1 MARRRKLHE
10 ISLKDDIRYR
20 GPLSYQGFQILG
32 WLCIVLLFEAVLLK
46 IGAKLDKPSAERYT
60 SLSTTLRTISTMSL
74 PFLLVANYAKILDN
88 AEGYKKQLLR
98 NGGAAAGIFLAS
110 VILYSR
116 YVVVTIQQF
125 VTDPEQVVPVLTEEF
140 FLFQPNRFVAFN
152 IFIDLFLCTL
162 FMFFLNARPKRVFT
176 GKKVIL
182 FRLFAIL
189 PVAYEVASIALK
201 GMACSGRVMLPIWT
215 FPLLTVKP
223 PMSFLV
229 FLILALHIKT
239 RERRFCR
246 HGRTH
251 EEYLQFLKTN
261 RNSLHFSIFLAVVM
275 VLAAV
280 ADYFLLI
287 FVTAKSAVSAQNPET
302 ITTYEQIESF
312 MRIGLAMGFGNSF
325 PLLFVAPFVLLFSYT
340 RNPKNRKLS
349 MLIPVGAIALM
360 VLLLVESV
368 HQGLGIIAAR
378 QTEKLSI
385 RELMDVMIQSI
396 MSATG

>member
-98 NGGAAAGIFLAS
+98 NGVAAAGIFLAS
-110 VILYSR
+110 FILYSR

-125 VTDPEQVVPVLTEEF
+125 VTDPEQVVPVLAEEF

-162 FMFFLNARPKRVFT
+162 FMFFLNARLKRVFT

-280 ADYFLLI
+280 ADFFLLI

-302 ITTYEQIESF
+302 ITTYEQIELF
-312 MRIGLAMGFGNSF
+312 MRISLAMGFGNSF

>member
-1 MARRRKLHE
+1 
-10 ISLKDDIRYR
+10 
-20 GPLSYQGFQILG
+20 
-32 WLCIVLLFEAVLLK
+32 
-46 IGAKLDKPSAERYT
+46 
-60 SLSTTLRTISTMSL
+60 
-74 PFLLVANYAKILDN
+74 
-88 AEGYKKQLLR
+88 
-98 NGGAAAGIFLAS
+98 
-110 VILYSR
+110 
-116 YVVVTIQQF
+116 
-125 VTDPEQVVPVLTEEF
+125 
-140 FLFQPNRFVAFN
+140 
-152 IFIDLFLCTL
+152 
-162 FMFFLNARPKRVFT
+162 
-176 GKKVIL
+176 
-182 FRLFAIL
+182 
-189 PVAYEVASIALK
+189 
-201 GMACSGRVMLPIWT
+201 MLPIWT